1 MFCEVLESLGPN
13 RGQRLSVVSEALITS
28 IMVVIKE
35 YSITMYFLSLL
46 MTEDFLSCL
55 GPMVKIYLDT
65 WTNEQSGHY
74 MSNL

>member
-1 MFCEVLESLGPN
+1 MEGAATRAIIIEFGPEFDK
-13 RGQRLSVVSEALITS
+13 RGYVYYNLLKNACNIVTYV
-28 IMVVIKE
+28 
-35 YSITMYFLSLL
+35 FLSLL

-65 WTNEQSGHY
+65 WTNERSGHY